1 MQVSVVRRFL
11 LLTLLLAL
19 VGCANKGFTVDD
31 GRRVDEILL
40 ADITTYGEGESMLRP
55 AIVRAA
61 ALKDAECDTQ
71 WELPFAVAT
80 SADWSADDRVAWVRA
95 LGVDERLT
103 VVGVGPGS
111 PLKLRDKIVQLPGF
125 ERSTDPTALLE
136 ELANRR
142 DAGQPFDV
150 VQAGGK
156 TVRVTPFKLC
166 RGYARLAPP
175 NTPRGQDY
183 HWLMSMHPL
192 EVPRAHLTEDEALW
206 LVLWSQGIS
215 EEGGTR
221 MKTYH
226 YTTKVAGT
234 LYSLFS
240 IATGLKGATMAA
252 EAAIKVAQTA
262 AANVASEVLKR
273 QLMEQAASFA
283 AARVRDELINTAQKL
298 TQAQVVTAMQQAA
311 ANRGSLWGVARV
323 AATVFDRADTWAYT
337 RMQKLGANPLVGFA
351 LHQRLIEQGS
361 VANAIV
367 LDQERM
373 ASLSKLAEADG
384 LGERVVAI
392 LRGIRPEEL
401 QIALTEMPLASAP
414 AAFSYEDV
422 NDPASSNQPYARG
435 LIDAMLEM
443 PAESGPAR

>member
-1 MQVSVVRRFL
+1 
-11 LLTLLLAL
+11 
-19 VGCANKGFTVDD
+19 
-31 GRRVDEILL
+31 
-40 ADITTYGEGESMLRP
+40 
-55 AIVRAA
+55 
-61 ALKDAECDTQ
+61 
-71 WELPFAVAT
+71 
-80 SADWSADDRVAWVRA
+80 
-95 LGVDERLT
+95 
-103 VVGVGPGS
+103 
-111 PLKLRDKIVQLPGF
+111 
-125 ERSTDPTALLE
+125 
-136 ELANRR
+136 
-142 DAGQPFDV
+142 

-215 EEGGTR
+215 EEGGMR

-262 AANVASEVLKR
+262 AANAASEIVKR

-361 VANAIV
+361 VSNAIV

-373 ASLSKLAEADG
+373 ASLSKQAEADG

-401 QIALTEMPLASAP
+401 QLALNEMPLASAP
-414 AAFSYEDV
+414 TAFSYEDA
-422 NDPASSNQPYARG
+422 NDPANSNQPYARG

-443 PAESGPAR
+443 PAESGPTR